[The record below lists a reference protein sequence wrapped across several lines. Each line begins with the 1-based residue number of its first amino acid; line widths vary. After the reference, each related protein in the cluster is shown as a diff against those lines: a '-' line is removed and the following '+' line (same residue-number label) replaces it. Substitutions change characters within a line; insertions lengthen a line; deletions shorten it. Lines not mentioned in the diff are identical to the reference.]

1 MMIYT
6 QTSFKHKK
14 KKTKSRRK
22 LAETSAY
29 WEWRK
34 KHGTHP
40 SQLRKKKKDT
50 SVYTGEDTVKRDTPH
65 IPSLEESM
73 EQKNGFRKACKVVS
87 SNNSISTKIHPSNA
101 AQLISN
107 QSGERQRRL
116 AHWVHVEH
124 VSGGR
129 PP

>member
-40 SQLRKKKKDT
+40 SQLRNKKKDT
-50 SVYTGEDTVKRDTPH
+50 SVYTGEDTVKR
-65 IPSLEESM
+65 
-73 EQKNGFRKACKVVS
+73 
-87 SNNSISTKIHPSNA
+87 
-101 AQLISN
+101 
-107 QSGERQRRL
+107 
-116 AHWVHVEH
+116 
-124 VSGGR
+124 
-129 PP
+129 

>member
-22 LAETSAY
+22 LAEISAY

-40 SQLRKKKKDT
+40 SQMRKKKKDT
-50 SVYTGEDTVKRDTPH
+50 SVYTGEDTVKRNTPH
-65 IPSLEESM
+65 IPSLESSWAPCTKS
-73 EQKNGFRKACKVVS
+73 KNTSYTGGNMVGIGTLHK
-87 SNNSISTKIHPSNA
+87 SNA
-101 AQLISN
+101 IPIFSDDDAKDLSKM
-107 QSGERQRRL
+107 RR
-116 AHWVHVEH
+116 
-124 VSGGR
+124 
-129 PP
+129 